1 MNLIKY
7 FIFIIFISISLNAN
21 IKKDIHIGLSIK
33 KSNSIA
39 QSKIKSVINRFIL
52 EINKNLDG
60 NIYFEIINDEK
71 KLINKFKEFKNLNII
86 ITYPDSYFR
95 NKEVIQKNTSEV
107 SLYSNKAE
115 FIQYYLIANKKS
127 KIKNINDIRNKRFEI
142 YENDDK
148 YNIWL
153 DYLTRKEF
161 NLSYKKLISGENFTN
176 KENMLVLN
184 TYFNKS
190 DFTVVSKNTYEDML
204 ILNPSLKYKLQVIKK
219 SKPIYVDMLSF
230 VHIDTPSKVA
240 EKIKEIFFNKLFQK
254 KFNYLFNVIN
264 NTSATKEI
272 TFEELKELEE
282 FYYEYSKLKQ

>member
-1 MNLIKY
+1 MNLLKY
-7 FIFIIFISISLNAN
+7 LIFIIFISISLNAN

-52 EINKNLDG
+52 EINKSFDG

-71 KLINKFKEFKNLNII
+71 KLINKFKEFKYLNII

-95 NKEVIQKNTSEV
+95 NKEVIQKNTSDV
-107 SLYSNKAE
+107 SLYSNNAE

-127 KIKNINDIRNKRFEI
+127 KIKNINDIKNKRFEI

-161 NLSYKKLISGENFTN
+161 NLSYKKLISEENFTN

-230 VHIDTPSKVA
+230 VHINTPRKTA
-240 EKIKEIFFNKLFQK
+240 KKIEEIFFDKLFQK

-264 NTSATKEI
+264 NTSATKRI
-272 TFEELKELEE
+272 TFEDLKELEE